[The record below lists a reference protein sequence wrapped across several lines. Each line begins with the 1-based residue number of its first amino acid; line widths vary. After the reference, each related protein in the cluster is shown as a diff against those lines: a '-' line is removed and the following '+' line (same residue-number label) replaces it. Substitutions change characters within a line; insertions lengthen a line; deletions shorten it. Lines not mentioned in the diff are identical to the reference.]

1 MFYAIL
7 GILCIAVAIVL
18 VLAVMIQN
26 SKGGGIN
33 SSFGV
38 TGATQILGARRSN
51 EFIEKLTWY
60 LAGSLALLAFVTNVV
75 GNTASEEGD
84 KNELRI
90 EKTINGEANTAPALP
105 NPEDV
110 KSQEGAPAPA
120 AKEQPATPPAAEEKK

>member
-1 MFYAIL
+1 MVYAIL
-7 GILCIAVAIVL
+7 GILCIAVAVVL

-60 LAGSLALLAFVTNVV
+60 LAGSLAVLVFVTNIV
-75 GNTASEEGD
+75 GNTASDEGD

-90 EKTINGEANTAPALP
+90 ERTINGEASSAPALP

-120 AKEQPATPPAAEEKK
+120 AKDQPAPPAAEEKK